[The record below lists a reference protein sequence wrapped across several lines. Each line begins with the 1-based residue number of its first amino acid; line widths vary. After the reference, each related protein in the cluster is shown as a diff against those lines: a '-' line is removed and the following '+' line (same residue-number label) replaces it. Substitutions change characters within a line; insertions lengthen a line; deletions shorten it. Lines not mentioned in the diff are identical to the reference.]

1 MSPGLD
7 LRLAPA
13 AAAVWAVTLVGLLVG
28 WTAAAALAALALLA
42 VPLVVP
48 AARHRAWA
56 RGALVVLL
64 LAGVTAAGMA
74 VRAHGA
80 AQHAVRQAAHH
91 GERLTARVTLTSAPV
106 PLHGPSFGARRAQD
120 RALVRAELETAE
132 VRGRH
137 VRAGGPVVLLVPTA
151 QWREL
156 IAGQRVTVHG
166 KAAPPRPGELT
177 IAAVQVFDAPAEVA
191 PAPGWQRAA
200 ADLREGLR
208 STAAAELGP
217 AAAGLLPGLVI
228 GDTSGLPPEVAQDFD
243 AAGLTHLMAVS
254 GANLA
259 IVCGAVLLLLH
270 LVGAGPVL
278 SVLGAGAALVGFV
291 VLAGPEP
298 SVLRA
303 AAMGAISLLALAL
316 GRRRSALPVLSAS
329 VIGLLLLLP
338 ELATSPG
345 FALSVAATAGLV
357 LLAPAWAAG
366 LRDRGVPIGAAEAV
380 AVPLAAHVVTAPL
393 VAALSGTVSLVAVPA
408 NLLAGPVVAP
418 ATVFGVLATV
428 VAPLSAWLAGTFT
441 WLAAPELEWL
451 VLVADRAA
459 AVPGGAVD
467 WLPGTAGGLLL
478 AGLLLVVL
486 IALRGKRI
494 RVLVSVALLLVVLV
508 LVPVRNAVSG
518 WPVPGWSMVAC
529 DVGQGDGL
537 VLATGRPEEAVVV
550 DTGPDVERATACL
563 QRLGVRRVPLAVLTH
578 LHADHIGGLAGLLGE
593 FAVGAVA
600 VGPLREPA
608 WAMRE
613 VVRNARA
620 HRVPV
625 VPMQSGQR
633 ASWPGLVLDVL
644 APDPALARTQTAE
657 DANDA
662 SIVLL
667 ATTPAGRLLLTGD
680 VELPAQGR
688 LLSSG
693 VDLRADVLK
702 VPHHGSRYTT
712 PRFLSAVRPRT
723 AVISVGDGNSY
734 GHPSPFVVDTLARA
748 GTAVLRTDH
757 EGDIAILPGPHGP
770 RHVSRGDPL
779 RAVDR

>member
-1 MSPGLD
+1 MSTGFD
-7 LRLAPA
+7 LRLAPTA
-13 AAAVWAVTLVGLLVG
+13 VAVWAATLIGLLAG
-28 WTAAAALAALALLA
+28 WLVAAVAAVFALLV
-42 VPLVVP
+42 VPLVWP
-48 AARHRAWA
+48 ASRNRAWA
-56 RGALVVLL
+56 RATLVVLL
-64 LAGVTAAGMA
+64 LAGVAAAGMA
-74 VRAHGA
+74 VRGH
-80 AQHAVRQAAHH
+80 HAEHHPVRQAAHH
-91 GERLTARVTLTSAPV
+91 GERLTARVTLTSAPI
-106 PLHGPSFGARRAQD
+106 PLRGPSFGAQRAQD
-120 RALVRAELETAE
+120 RALVRTELETA
-132 VRGRH
+132 VVVGRH
-137 VRAGGPVVLLVPTA
+137 VRAGGSVVLLVPTDR
-151 QWREL
+151 WRDL
-156 IAGQRVTVHG
+156 IAGQSVTVRG
-166 KAAPPRPGELT
+166 KAAPPRSGELT
-177 IAAVQVFDAPAEVA
+177 IAALQVFGAPTDVA
-191 PAPGWQRAA
+191 APPGWQRTA

-208 STAAAELGP
+208 RTAAAELSP

-228 GDTSGLPPEVAQDFD
+228 GDTRALPPEVAQDFET
-243 AAGLTHLMAVS
+243 AGLTHLMAVS

-259 IVCGAVLLLLH
+259 IVCGTVLLVLH
-270 LVGAGPVL
+270 LIGAGPVL

-303 AAMGAISLLALAL
+303 AAMGAVTLLALVL

-338 ELATSPG
+338 ELATSAG

-357 LLAPAWAAG
+357 VLAPAWAAA
-366 LRDRGVPIGAAEAV
+366 LRDRGVPVGVAEAI

-418 ATVFGVLATV
+418 ATVLGVLATV
-428 VAPLSAWLAGTFT
+428 VAPLSGWLAGAFC

-451 VLVADRAA
+451 ALVADRAA
-459 AVPGGAVD
+459 AVPGGSFE

-478 AGLLLVVL
+478 AALVVVGL
-486 IALRGKRI
+486 FVLRGKRF
-494 RVLVSVALLLVVLV
+494 RVLAAVALLVVVLV
-508 LVPVRNAVSG
+508 LVPVRSAVSG

-550 DTGPDVERATACL
+550 DTGPDLERSAACL
-563 QRLGVRRVPLAVLTH
+563 DRLGVRRIPLAVLTH
-578 LHADHIGGLAGLLGE
+578 LHADHVSGLTGLLGR
-593 FAVGAVA
+593 FSVGAVA

-613 VVRNARA
+613 VVRDARA

-625 VPMQSGQR
+625 VPMQAGQR

-667 ATTPAGRLLLTGD
+667 ATTPAGRVLLTGD
-680 VELPAQGR
+680 IELPAQGE
-688 LLSSG
+688 LVASG
-693 VDLRADVLK
+693 LDLRADVLK

-712 PRFLSAVRPRT
+712 PRFLNAVRPGT
-723 AVISVGDGNSY
+723 ALISVGDGNSY
-734 GHPSPFVVDTLARA
+734 GHPSPFVVDVLTRA
-748 GTAVLRTDH
+748 GAKVLRTDQ
-757 EGDIAILPGPHGP
+757 EGDIAIMPGPNGP

>member
-1 MSPGLD
+1 MTTGFD
-7 LRLAPA
+7 LRLAPT
-13 AAAVWAVTLVGLLVG
+13 AAAVWAVTLLGLLVG
-28 WTAAAALAALALLA
+28 WGAAAVTAALALLA
-42 VPLVVP
+42 VPLMWPVS
-48 AARHRAWA
+48 RNRAWA

-64 LAGVTAAGMA
+64 LAGVAAAGMA
-74 VRAHGA
+74 VRSYRVEHHPVHQA
-80 AQHAVRQAAHH
+80 AQH
-91 GERLTARVTLTSAPV
+91 GERLTARVTLTSAPI
-106 PLHGPSFGARRAQD
+106 PLRGPAFGAQRAQD
-120 RALVRAELETAE
+120 RALVRATLETAD
-132 VRGRH
+132 VAGQR
-137 VRAGGPVVLLVPTA
+137 VLAGGSVVLLVPTE

-156 IAGQRVTVHG
+156 IAGQQVTVRG
-166 KAAPPRPGELT
+166 KAAPPRSGELT
-177 IAAVQVFDAPAEVA
+177 VAAMQVFGAPTEVTS
-191 PAPGWQRAA
+191 PPGWQRVA
-200 ADLREGLR
+200 ADLRDGLR
-208 STAAAELGP
+208 STASAELSP
-217 AAAGLLPGLVI
+217 AAAGLLPGLVV
-228 GDTSGLPPEVAQDFD
+228 GDTRALPPEVEQDFET
-243 AAGLTHLMAVS
+243 AGLTHLMAVS

-259 IVCGAVLLLLH
+259 IVCGAVLVVLH
-270 LVGAGPVL
+270 LIGAGPVL
-278 SVLGAGAALVGFV
+278 SAAGAGAALIGFV

-303 AAMGAISLLALAL
+303 AAMGAITLLALVL

-357 LLAPAWAAG
+357 LLAPTWAAA
-366 LRDRGVPIGAAEAV
+366 LRDRGVPIGVAEAI

-393 VAALSGTVSLVAVPA
+393 IAALSGTVSLVAVPA

-418 ATVFGVLATV
+418 ATVFGVLATMI
-428 VAPLSAWLAGTFT
+428 APFSGWLAGVFC

-451 VLVADRAA
+451 VLIADRAA
-459 AVPGGAVD
+459 AVPGGSFD

-478 AGLLLVVL
+478 AGLVVVGL
-486 IALRGKRI
+486 ILLRGKRF
-494 RVLVSVALLLVVLV
+494 RVLASVALLLVVLV
-508 LVPVRNAVSG
+508 LVPVRSAVSG

-550 DTGPDVERATACL
+550 DTGPDLERSAACL
-563 QRLGVRRVPLAVLTH
+563 DRLGVRRIPLAVLTH
-578 LHADHIGGLAGLLGE
+578 LHADHVSGLTGLLGK
-593 FAVGAVA
+593 FSVGAVA

-608 WAMRE
+608 WAMKE
-613 VVRNARA
+613 VVRDTRA

-625 VPMQSGQR
+625 VQMQSGQR

-662 SIVLL
+662 SIVLR
-667 ATTPAGRLLLTGD
+667 AITPAGRLLLTGD
-680 VELPAQGR
+680 IELPSQGR

-693 VDLRADVLK
+693 LDLRADVLK

-712 PRFLSAVRPRT
+712 PGFLHAVRPR
-723 AVISVGDGNSY
+723 AALISVGDGNSY
-734 GHPSPFVVDTLARA
+734 GHPSPFVVDTLTRA
-748 GTAVLRTDH
+748 GTRVLRTDQ
-757 EGDIAILPGPHGP
+757 EGDIAILPGPQGP